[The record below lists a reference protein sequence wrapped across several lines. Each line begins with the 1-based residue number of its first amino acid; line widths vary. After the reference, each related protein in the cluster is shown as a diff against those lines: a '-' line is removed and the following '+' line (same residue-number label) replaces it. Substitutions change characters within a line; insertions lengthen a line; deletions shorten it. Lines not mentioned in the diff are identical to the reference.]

1 MKKKVLIFDDDTDI
15 LEVCTIV
22 LETNGFEVVT
32 ESNCEDLLRKVLDCS
47 PDVILMDNKIPPV
60 GGIMATRQ
68 IKATP
73 AFSDLPVVYF
83 SANQDI
89 ARLAAEA
96 GADHYIEK
104 PFDLD
109 ELVSLLKKA
118 SYAITR
124 PPAGAV

>member
-1 MKKKVLIFDDDTDI
+1 MKHKILIFDDDVDI

-22 LETNGFEVVT
+22 LETNGFEVIT
-32 ESNCEDLLRKVLDCS
+32 HGNCEDLLRKVLDCD
-47 PDVILMDNKIPPV
+47 PDVVLMDNKIPPI
-60 GGIMATRQ
+60 GGIEATRE

-73 AFSDLPVVYF
+73 AFRNLPVVYF

-96 GADHYIEK
+96 GANLYIEK

-109 ELVSLLKKA
+109 ELVLLLRRA
-118 SYAITR
+118 CT
-124 PPAGAV
+124 GAEAVGRA